1 MKRYVLKKPENVDIR
16 KQLITRTVADKTVTY
31 SFANIDSN
39 NPYNK
44 LTDYTSDY
52 KYFELPE
59 SNLEN
64 YITVTS
70 SIGIV
75 FIYNEASDY
84 VYLYDLFMGSNEVEF
99 DSILDNSII
108 ELRNKQLN
116 KLNFHQLV
124 CQHYTEGEKA
134 GQLYTKLNTL
144 FKKDNLF
151 VGFVDMDVKSNASLD
166 NYSDFKD
173 KNILVRDNE
182 IFDVFEFEL
191 KTYFTIKNV
200 DRVELLNENMNLIP
214 LGNGSDK
221 YYISY
226 DYRDR
231 NEKVA
236 RFKFYGNS
244 DRIVEVL

>member
-1 MKRYVLKKPENVDIR
+1 MKRYILKKPENVDIR

-31 SFANIDSN
+31 AFANTDVN

-52 KYFELPE
+52 KYFEIPE

-64 YITVTS
+64 YITITS

-75 FIYNEASDY
+75 FIYSEASDY

-99 DSILDNSII
+99 NSILDNSLI

-151 VGFVDMDVKSNASLD
+151 VGFIDMDIKSNASLD

-191 KTYFTIKNV
+191 KSYFTIKNV

-221 YYISY
+221 YYVSY

-231 NEKVA
+231 NEKNV

>member
-1 MKRYVLKKPENVDIR
+1 MKRYVLKKPEKVDIR
-16 KQLITRTVADKTVTY
+16 KQLITRTIADETVTY
-31 SFANIDSN
+31 AFAYTDNN

-44 LTDYTSDY
+44 LSDYTSDY
-52 KYFELPE
+52 KYLEIPE

-70 SIGIV
+70 SIGVV
-75 FIYNEASDY
+75 FIYSETSEY
-84 VYLYDLFMGSNEVEF
+84 VYLYDLFMGSNDVDF
-99 DSILDNSII
+99 DSILDNSAI

-151 VGFVDMDVKSNASLD
+151 VGSVDMDVKSNASLD

-191 KTYFTIKNV
+191 KSYFTIKNV
-200 DRVELLNENMNLIP
+200 DKVELLNENMNLIS
-214 LGNGSDK
+214 LGNGSDR

-226 DYRDR
+226 DYQDR
-231 NEKVA
+231 NEKIA

-244 DRIVEVL
+244 DRIIEVL

>member
-1 MKRYVLKKPENVDIR
+1 MKRYVLKKPENADIR
-16 KQLITRTVADKTVTY
+16 KQLITRTIADETVTY
-31 SFANIDSN
+31 AFADTDNN

-44 LTDYTSDY
+44 LSNYTSDY
-52 KYFELPE
+52 KYLEIPE

-70 SIGIV
+70 NIGVV
-75 FIYNEASDY
+75 FIYSETSEY
-84 VYLYDLFMGSNEVEF
+84 VYLYDLFMGSNDVAF
-99 DSILDNSII
+99 DSILDNSAI

-151 VGFVDMDVKSNASLD
+151 VGSVDMDVKSNASLD

-191 KTYFTIKNV
+191 KSYFTIKNV
-200 DRVELLNENMNLIP
+200 DKVELLNENMNLIS
-214 LGNGSDK
+214 LGNGSDR

-226 DYRDR
+226 DYQDR
-231 NEKVA
+231 NEKIA

-244 DRIVEVL
+244 DRIIEVL